1 MARYIHEGRLWD
13 YTPSGADVT
22 AGDVVVLGSPG
33 VVGVAPNNIAD
44 GELGALQVQGV
55 CEFPK
60 DTGTL
65 TAGDCVKWDGT
76 NMVAATAGAN
86 HGIVSDTTDGTV
98 VRVYID
104 PAFQGIIA

>member
-13 YTPSGADVT
+13 YTPSGSSVT
-22 AGDVVVLGSPG
+22 AGDVIVLGTPG
-33 VVGVAPNNIAD
+33 VVGVAANNIAD

-60 DTGTL
+60 DVGTL
-65 TAGDCVKWDGT
+65 TAGDEVKWDGT
-76 NMVAATAGAN
+76 NMVAATIGEN
-86 HGIVSDTTDGTV
+86 HGIVSQTTSGSV

-104 PAFQGIIA
+104 PAFQGI

>member
-13 YTPSGADVT
+13 YTPGSAVA
-22 AGDVVVLGSPG
+22 AGDVVVLGTPG
-33 VVGVAPNNIAD
+33 VVGVAPNDIAAND
-44 GELGALQVQGV
+44 KGALQVQGV

-65 TAGDCVKWDGT
+65 TAGDEVQWDGT

-86 HGIVSDTTDGTV
+86 HGIVSETSAGTT
-98 VRVYID
+98 VRVYIS
-104 PAFQGIIA
+104 PSFQGVIA